1 MLFLVLDDLDLD
13 LPVQEHKQGGD
24 SVHVLV
30 PLVLVDLPSDLV
42 AKFEALVSLL
52 VVFLLE
58 VELPDLFMH
67 RARRQAVDSDALLP
81 DPQRLFEALVRLR
94 GRTPQLVQDAE
105 VQETV
110 TARGVQRAEL
120 ALPDG

>member
-1 MLFLVLDDLDLD
+1 MLFLVLDDLNLD
-13 LPVQEHKQGGD
+13 LPVQEHKQSGH

-30 PLVLVDLPSDLV
+30 PLILVDLPSDLV
-42 AKFEALVSLL
+42 AKFEALICPL

-81 DPQRLFEALVRLR
+81 DPERLFKALVCLS
-94 GRTPQLVQDAE
+94 GCTSQFIQDAE
-105 VQETV
+105 VQEAV
-110 TARGVQRAEL
+110 TT
-120 ALPDG
+120 